1 VKAHKDN
8 FKKSQVNFSE
18 GKKLATCR
26 EERCKPEAS
35 ISAEIE
41 MVLEKYKASRAACTM
56 EETVMV

>member
-8 FKKSQVNFSE
+8 FKKCQVNFSE

-26 EERCKPEAS
+26 EERCKLEAS

-41 MVLEKYKASRAACTM
+41 MWWKNTKHHVLPVPWRRP
-56 EETVMV
+56 